1 MNIFLIGF
9 MGVGKTTVGKV
20 LAKKLNCDFMDPD
33 DKEHWKKFRYPN
45 GTSGIFWDDR
55 EKFYDIQTDILKD
68 YIKKNVID
76 FVYSTDGSIVLR
88 DENIELMKS
97 NGKIIYLSSDAK
109 TLCGRILQQGKA
121 EYSLEDTKEHMKS
134 REHKYKIAD
143 FEIDTSNNSVEE
155 TCLSIISLLEV

>member
-9 MGVGKTTVGKV
+9 MGVGKTTVGKI
-20 LAKKLNCDFMDPD
+20 LAKKLNYDFMDPD
-33 DKEHWKKFRYPN
+33 DKEHWVKRGFPKGQNQASRHN
-45 GTSGIFWDDR
+45 G
-55 EKFYDIQTDILKD
+55 EYYEVQTDILKD

-143 FEIDTSNNSVEE
+143 FEIDTSNNSAKE
-155 TCLSIISLLEV
+155 TCSSIISLLGL

>member
-33 DKEHWKKFRYPN
+33 DKEHWVKRGFPEGQTQSTRSN
-45 GTSGIFWDDR
+45 G
-55 EKFYDIQTDILKD
+55 EYYEVQTDILKD

-76 FVYSTDGSIVLR
+76 FVYATDGSIVLR
-88 DENIELMKS
+88 DENIEIMKS
-97 NGKIIYLSSDAK
+97 NGKIIYLSSDAE
-109 TLCGRILQQGKA
+109 TLNGRILQQGKA
-121 EYSLEDTKEHMKS
+121 KYSLESTKEHMKG

-155 TCLSIISLLEV
+155 TCLSIISLLEL